1 MKRAE
6 SDLRHLALV
15 AEHVV
20 DPHVGVLHS
29 LSPLDLPAGSPP
41 FFHFTA
47 QLANLQA
54 CGWPG
59 NFAPVEGTGADRA
72 RAAVQ
77 ALTEALAL
85 YAAACFHRE
94 ELPLAAAEE
103 APWPCTP
110 PESFALF
117 SPEQYGMPG
126 FPYRPFAPGTEV
138 RWIPA
143 FRPRTGETCH
153 VPAAAV
159 RLPYPLPHDG
169 REAAICPSS
178 SAGLACDCRPA
189 AAEAAALCSLIRD
202 DALAIAWHTRLS
214 PAQIRIETLSD
225 ECYELVERFEASG
238 GHVTAFD
245 LTFDLGVPVI
255 LLALRHEAPDA
266 PALMFAAAADP
277 EPEEAL
283 RAALEELPLVLRY
296 AREIKT
302 HLGSRAAEIRGPI
315 EHLLF
320 WSDHANVPRA
330 DFLFA
335 SPERLELE
343 EIRRMAGD
351 GASGGIEAARDHLV
365 ARIEEAGYR
374 ALLADLTST
383 DLEGLGARVVRAVVP
398 GLVPLFAGLDQQAL
412 GGRRLT
418 EIPALLGLRRSEAS
432 TAGEPLLPH
441 PFLMK
446 GIT

>member
-1 MKRAE
+1 MKRTE

-20 DPHVGVLHS
+20 DPRVGVLHS

-59 NFAPVEGTGADRA
+59 NPSPVECTGADRT

-85 YAAACFHRE
+85 YAAACFHPT
-94 ELPLAAAEE
+94 ELPLARAEE
-103 APWPCTP
+103 APWPCAP

-117 SPEQYGMPG
+117 SAAQYGTPG
-126 FPYRPFAPGTEV
+126 FPYRPFTSGSEV
-138 RWIPA
+138 RWIQA
-143 FRPRTGETCH
+143 LRPRTGETCH

-159 RLPYPLPHDG
+159 RLPYPPPRDG
-169 REAAICPSS
+169 REQAIRPPSA
-178 SAGLACDCRPA
+178 AGLACDCRPA

-202 DALAIAWHTRLS
+202 DALAIAWHARLS

-225 ECYELVERFEASG
+225 ECYELVERFEMSG
-238 GHVTAFD
+238 GHLTAFD

-266 PALMFAAAADP
+266 PALVFAAAADP

-283 RAALEELPLVLRY
+283 RAALEELPLVLRH

-302 HLGSRAAEIRGPI
+302 HLRGRVADIRGSI

-320 WSDHANVPRA
+320 WSDHTNVPRA

-335 SPERLELE
+335 SPERLELD
-343 EIRRMAGD
+343 EIRGMAGT
-351 GASGGIEAARDHLV
+351 GAPGGIEAARDRLV

-398 GLVPLFAGLDQQAL
+398 GLVPLFAGSDRQAL
-412 GGRRLT
+412 GGRRLA
-418 EIPALLGLRRSEAS
+418 EIPALLGLRRGD
-432 TAGEPLLPH
+432 TAGEPLLH
-441 PFLMK
+441 PFLVK
-446 GIT
+446 GIAA